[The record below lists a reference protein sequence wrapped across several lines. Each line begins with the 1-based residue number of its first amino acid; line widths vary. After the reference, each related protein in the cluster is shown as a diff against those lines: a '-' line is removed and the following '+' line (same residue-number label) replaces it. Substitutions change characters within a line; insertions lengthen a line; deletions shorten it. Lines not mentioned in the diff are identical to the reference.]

1 MSKIVLKLP
10 DGQSVEFASK
20 ADFVAWNKSTRDAL
34 KAEGTSINAQ
44 KTAEKAVI
52 QATKTDLTNRIVVLQ
67 NAKKTVTAAG
77 AVIMGHKSASKYS
90 IEAVNAGM
98 KILQA
103 MNAESIECIKVGNR
117 STYRFATEGS
127 AIAYIDRKED

>member
-1 MSKIVLKLP
+1 MSKIILRLP
-10 DGQSVEFASK
+10 NDQTVEFASK
-20 ADFVAWNKSTRDAL
+20 ADFVAWNKSARETL

-52 QATKTDLTNRIVVLQ
+52 QATKADLTNRIVVLQ

-103 MNAESIECIKVGNR
+103 MNAESIECVKIGNR
-117 STYRFATEGS
+117 NTYRFAREGT
-127 AIAYIDRKED
+127 AISYIDKGE